1 MNALELI
8 RGELQDTGGL
18 SKREQLFCL
27 SGIIRAIGEIQIE
40 EGKVALLLSSESGAA
55 IMTAVA
61 LLKSVFDVEVELGSR
76 PSQIRKNRCL
86 EVAVYGEEAMK
97 VLDQALILNED
108 GISETVPDTV
118 DDNEL
123 SAYFKGLFLGS
134 GTLCIPE
141 GEKSGGYHLEMSVF
155 SENLA
160 NDIIKIFEKMDIEFK
175 LTEKKMQVLYLKDSE
190 QIGGFCAFIGASETA
205 LKAYLIKTEREMR
218 GKVNRDNNCAVY
230 NMDKTALASVRQLQA
245 IETIEASEGGLDK
258 LTPPLFEIAKIR
270 RENPESTLEELS
282 LLLSDKPSKSGVN
295 HRLRKLVEIAQE
307 IKAKNT
313 ED

>member
-1 MNALELI
+1 MNTLELI
-8 RGELQDTGGL
+8 REELKDISGL
-18 SKREQLFCL
+18 KKREQLFCL
-27 SGIIRAIGEIQIE
+27 SGIIRAIGEIQIA

-61 LLKSVFDVEVELGSR
+61 LLKSVFNVEVELGSR

-86 EVAVYGEEAMK
+86 EVSVYSEEAIK
-97 VLDQALILNED
+97 VLNETSVLNDD
-108 GISETVPDTV
+108 GISENVPDTL
-118 DDNEL
+118 DDSEL

-141 GEKSGGYHLEMSVF
+141 SEKSGGYHLEMSVF

-160 NDIIKIFEKMDIEFK
+160 NNIINIFAKKDIEFK
-175 LTEKKMQVLYLKDSE
+175 LIEKKMQVLYLKDSE
-190 QIGGFCAFIGASETA
+190 QIGSFCAFIGASETA

-245 IETIEASEGGLDK
+245 IDIIETSEGGLTK
-258 LTPPLFEIAKIR
+258 LTAPLIEIAKIR
-270 RENPESTLEELS
+270 RENPEATLEELS

-295 HRLRKLVEIAQE
+295 HRLRKLVEIAKD
-307 IKAKNT
+307 ITDKNT